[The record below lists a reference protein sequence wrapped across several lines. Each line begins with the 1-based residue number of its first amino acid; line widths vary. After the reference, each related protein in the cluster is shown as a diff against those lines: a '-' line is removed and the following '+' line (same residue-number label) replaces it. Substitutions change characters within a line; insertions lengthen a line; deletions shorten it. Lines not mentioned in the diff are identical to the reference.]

1 VLITKHILGSR
12 RLSDPYQLIAAD
24 INRSKTI
31 SALDLIHLRK
41 LILSVYRE
49 LPSNT
54 SWRFI
59 PADYEF
65 LDPQNPWYEEF
76 PEVLN
81 YNDLQSTINNA
92 DFVAVKV
99 GDINGT
105 VKANRF
111 AGTVRSLS
119 GVFDIQVE
127 DLALKAGNEYRIPFT
142 AEDLADIQGYQF
154 TLNFDRSVL
163 ELVDI
168 ESGVAKEEHFA
179 VIEDGVITTSWNAGA
194 DAASKSGDF
203 DDQSDRLFT
212 LVLRART
219 DGQLSELLSV
229 SSRYT
234 QAEAYNQAEET
245 LDVAL
250 DFGAGIADGLPFE
263 LRQNVPNPWLD
274 RTMISFYLPE
284 ADQGT
289 LTVHDVQGRIL
300 KVMRAEFAAGENQ
313 VELRRS
319 ELPTTGL
326 LYYTLE
332 TSRHAATRKMIILE

>member
-1 VLITKHILGSR
+1 
-12 RLSDPYQLIAAD
+12 
-24 INRSKTI
+24 
-31 SALDLIHLRK
+31 
-41 LILSVYRE
+41 
-49 LPSNT
+49 
-54 SWRFI
+54 
-59 PADYEF
+59 
-65 LDPQNPWYEEF
+65 
-76 PEVLN
+76 
-81 YNDLQSTINNA
+81 
-92 DFVAVKV
+92 
-99 GDINGT
+99 
-105 VKANRF
+105 
-111 AGTVRSLS
+111 
-119 GVFDIQVE
+119 VE

-168 ESGVAKEEHFA
+168 EYGVAKEEHFA
-179 VIEDGVITTSWNAGA
+179 VIEDGVITTSWNESSSSEAEPRTSPRTSAGVEV
-194 DAASKSGDF
+194 GDF
-203 DDQSDRLFT
+203 NDHAATLFN

-229 SSRYT
+229 GSRYT

-245 LDVAL
+245 LDIAL
-250 DFGAGIADGLPFE
+250 DFGTGIADGLPFE

-313 VELRRS
+313 VELKRS
-319 ELPTTGL
+319 ELPTTGV

-332 TSRHAATRKMIILE
+332 TGRHAATKKMIILE